1 VFDFKQYQ
9 DLRSK
14 MPRSSLRLCCGQH
27 VLWHKACLIP
37 SLPLLLLLLPQTR
50 VGRAYGRVGRRLLRE
65 ALLKEAAAAGVKY
78 HPGTVEGVDI
88 SADGNTAS
96 ITCSGDMQVTCR

>member
-1 VFDFKQYQ
+1 VLLAIPPPLPG
-9 DLRSK
+9 LRA
-14 MPRSSLRLCCGQH
+14 RSLSDASFLF
-27 VLWHKACLIP
+27 
-37 SLPLLLLLLPQTR
+37 LLLLLQTR

-88 SADGNTAS
+88 AADGNTAS
-96 ITCSGDMQVTCR
+96 ITCTGSGDMQVTCR